1 MRKSIGWL
9 AASFALNVAACG
21 GGAPK
26 IAARVHFIHG
36 AGTAAPG
43 AAASR
48 SLIAEP
54 PRGAALAMAGR
65 WDLSP
70 DQAKVIV
77 SAITLLSADGR
88 HDQRAALTN
97 CAPTYSRSQGSGVE
111 LLNCP
116 FELPAGTYQGVALDL
131 QPTAQVLFN
140 DPVNGFY
147 SDPSSATL
155 ISATAPAG
163 GAAFVS
169 YTPST
174 GSALNYGV
182 FTLSGRFIDPFV
194 LGSAS
199 GGTLPD
205 GGPVLATADV
215 YVTTDLVHTMFGFVN
230 GSGQLTLDGSLP
242 IPPVFVRA
250 AIGGAPKEVFYTATG
265 SAGNVFEC
273 PSSSTGV
280 PCTNDDNY
288 SVRILYG
295 PTSQQPIEL
304 FGPTYGQV
312 HAGDAAKSAV
322 QPDGCRL
329 GGYLG
334 FDGTNVCWAMPT
346 NCGFTGYAKICSMT
360 PAPTLGS
367 TTTIRCQH
375 LSNAPPPTSGATYA
389 SGCPALTPDE
399 TTTVT
404 FVAH

>member
-1 MRKSIGWL
+1 MGKSIGCL
-9 AASFALNVAACG
+9 AASFTLSLAACSG
-21 GGAPK
+21 GGSAK
-26 IAARVHFIHG
+26 VTGRVHFIHG

-43 AAASR
+43 AALSAVLPR
-48 SLIAEP
+48 S
-54 PRGAALAMAGR
+54 AALATGGR

-77 SAITLLSADGR
+77 SAITLLSADGT
-88 HDQRAALTN
+88 HDQRAVLTD
-97 CAPTYSRSQGSGVE
+97 CAPTYSRSQVSGVE
-111 LLNCP
+111 LLNCA
-116 FELPAGTYQGVALDL
+116 FELPAGTYQGVALEL

-140 DPVNGFY
+140 DSVNGFY
-147 SDPSSATL
+147 SDPSAAGM
-155 ISATAPAG
+155 ISTTAPAG
-163 GAAFVS
+163 GAAFVN

-174 GSALNYGV
+174 GSALNNGV
-182 FTLSGRFIDPFV
+182 FTLSGRFIESFV

-250 AIGGAPKEVFYTATG
+250 AIGGAPTEVFYTATG

-280 PCTNDDNY
+280 PCTNDDNS

-295 PTSQQPIEL
+295 PSSQQPIEL

-312 HAGDAAKSAV
+312 YPGDPAKGAV

-334 FDGTNVCWAMPT
+334 FDGTNVCWAMPADCRFLSYT
-346 NCGFTGYAKICSMT
+346 KVCAMT
-360 PAPTLGS
+360 PVSTLGG

-375 LSNAPPPTSGATYA
+375 LSNAPPPTSGSSYS

-404 FVAH
+404 FVAR

>member
-97 CAPTYSRSQGSGVE
+97 CAPTYSRTQGSGVE

-147 SDPSSATL
+147 SHPSAATL
-155 ISATAPAG
+155 ISATPPAG

-174 GSALNYGV
+174 GSALNNGV
-182 FTLSGRFIDPFV
+182 FTLSGRFTDPFG

-199 GGTLPD
+199 RGTLPD
-205 GGPVLATADV
+205 GCPVPAAAT
-215 YVTTDLVHTMFGFVN
+215 
-230 GSGQLTLDGSLP
+230 
-242 IPPVFVRA
+242 
-250 AIGGAPKEVFYTATG
+250 
-265 SAGNVFEC
+265 
-273 PSSSTGV
+273 
-280 PCTNDDNY
+280 
-288 SVRILYG
+288 
-295 PTSQQPIEL
+295 
-304 FGPTYGQV
+304 
-312 HAGDAAKSAV
+312 
-322 QPDGCRL
+322 
-329 GGYLG
+329 
-334 FDGTNVCWAMPT
+334 
-346 NCGFTGYAKICSMT
+346 
-360 PAPTLGS
+360 
-367 TTTIRCQH
+367 
-375 LSNAPPPTSGATYA
+375 
-389 SGCPALTPDE
+389 
-399 TTTVT
+399 
-404 FVAH
+404 